1 MERNKIIAVLIKES
15 YPEFMIEQTAS
26 KIENFDA
33 EIKEAFELWLSDG
46 TVPKITLEGYT
57 FKDLV
62 HQYGMKPIGA
72 FITMD
77 WLKKEPE
84 KATKALER
92 GIK

>member
-15 YPEFMIEQTAS
+15 YPEFMIEQTAD
-26 KIENFDA
+26 KIENFEP
-33 EIKEAFELWLSDG
+33 EIREVFELWLSDG
-46 TVPKITLEGYT
+46 TMPKITLEGYT
-57 FKDLV
+57 FKDLI

-72 FITMD
+72 FITLD

-84 KATKALER
+84 KAAKALER

>member
-1 MERNKIIAVLIKES
+1 MERNKIISVLIKES
-15 YPEFMIEQTAS
+15 YSEFMIEQTVS
-26 KIENFDA
+26 KIENLEP

-46 TVPKITLEGYT
+46 TIPKITLEGYS
-57 FKDLV
+57 FKDLI

-72 FITMD
+72 FITLD

-84 KATKALER
+84 KAAKALER

>member
-15 YPEFMIEQTAS
+15 YPEFMIEQTVS
-26 KIENFDA
+26 KIENFEP
-33 EIKEAFELWLSDG
+33 EIKEAFELWLLDG

-57 FKDLV
+57 YKDLL